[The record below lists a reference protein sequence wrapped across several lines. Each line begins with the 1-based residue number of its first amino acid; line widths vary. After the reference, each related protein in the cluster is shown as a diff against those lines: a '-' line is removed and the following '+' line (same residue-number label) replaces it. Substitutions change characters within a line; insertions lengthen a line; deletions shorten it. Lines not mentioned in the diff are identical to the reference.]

1 LNLNFCFAQQSN
13 ELILEGLNSVYQDDF
28 LKAESCFAKVIQRSP
43 QEPQGYF
50 FLAGLVHTEMMDQED
65 YAREKDFY
73 ENIQRSIELS
83 KKQVQTNPKD
93 AWAYLFLGNSYGYLA
108 VYQGKKGVWWPA
120 LKDGLKAK
128 SNLRKAIDLDP
139 TLYDAYLGLGS
150 YYYWSS
156 VITKN
161 FNWLPFLADKRKEGI
176 EFLKISATKSTFS
189 KEASINA
196 LVWVYI
202 NEGWYPLAIRHSQD
216 MCETYPSGKI
226 FLWAL
231 ASAQYRSGDWQGAYA
246 SYFKLTDKIEQ
257 TQPGNHYNLIE
268 CRTKMANA
276 LYALGKVQESAKQCE
291 KVLSYPIDEK
301 LRKKQEVNLELARNL
316 KKMCEQKL

>member
-1 LNLNFCFAQQSN
+1 
-13 ELILEGLNSVYQDDF
+13 
-28 LKAESCFAKVIQRSP
+28 
-43 QEPQGYF
+43 
-50 FLAGLVHTEMMDQED
+50 MMDKEDYSRQED
-65 YAREKDFY
+65 FY
-73 ENIQRSIELS
+73 YNIQKSIELS
-83 KKQVQTNPKD
+83 RKQIHTNPKD

-108 VYQGKKGVWWPA
+108 VYDGKRGEFWSA
-120 LKDGLKAK
+120 LRNGLKAE
-128 SNLRKAIDLDP
+128 SSLRRAIQSDS

-161 FNWLPFLADKRKEGI
+161 FNWLPFFSDKRKEGI

-216 MCETYPSGKI
+216 MCERYPSGKL

-231 ASAQYRSGDWQGAYA
+231 ASAQYRSGDWEGAYA
-246 SYFKLTDKIEQ
+246 SYFKLLDKIEKS
-257 TQPGNHYNLIE
+257 QPENYYNLVE
-268 CRTKMANA
+268 CRVKMANA
-276 LYALGKVQESAKQCE
+276 LYAMGRVRESAKQCE
-291 KVLSYPIDEK
+291 KALSYPIDEK
-301 LRKKQEVNLELARNL
+301 VRKKQKDNLELARNL
-316 KKMCEQKL
+316 NKMCEQKL